1 MSLSLFNKGVRI
13 MKKYISNTLII
24 LGILFILVALGSK
37 YINKN
42 EVKKSEENFINKLNE
57 VENKEEVFKDIK
69 VGDEIGKIIIPSLNI
84 EGIIVEGTGDEEIKH
99 NIGHFQGTS
108 MPGEEGN
115 FAIAGH
121 SSTIYNNVF
130 NNIHKIN
137 IGDEMIVT
145 ALNGEFIYKVS
156 ESFVVE
162 PEDTTVLNSFVGRKE
177 ITIVTCTNG
186 GKDRLIIKG
195 NLVEE

>member
-1 MSLSLFNKGVRI
+1 
-13 MKKYISNTLII
+13 MKKCISSILIVV
-24 LGILFILVALGSK
+24 GILLIAVAIGSK
-37 YINKN
+37 LINKN
-42 EVKKSEENFINKLNE
+42 EVKKSEDNFVNKLSE
-57 VENKEEVFKDIK
+57 LENKEDVYKEISI
-69 VGDEIGKIIIPSLNI
+69 GDEIGKITIPSLDI
-84 EGIIVEGTGDEEIKH
+84 EGIIVEGTDDNEIKH
-99 NIGHFQGTS
+99 NIGHFEGTS

-130 NNIHKIN
+130 NNMHKIKV
-137 IGDEMIVT
+137 GDEIVIK

-162 PEDTTVLNSFVGRKE
+162 PEDTTILNSFVGRKE
-177 ITIVTCTNG
+177 VTIVTCTNG
-186 GKDRLIIKG
+186 GKDRLIVKG

>member
-69 VGDEIGKIIIPSLNI
+69 VGDEIGKL
-84 EGIIVEGTGDEEIKH
+84 
-99 NIGHFQGTS
+99 
-108 MPGEEGN
+108 
-115 FAIAGH
+115 
-121 SSTIYNNVF
+121 
-130 NNIHKIN
+130 
-137 IGDEMIVT
+137 
-145 ALNGEFIYKVS
+145 
-156 ESFVVE
+156 
-162 PEDTTVLNSFVGRKE
+162 
-177 ITIVTCTNG
+177 
-186 GKDRLIIKG
+186 
-195 NLVEE
+195 

>member
-1 MSLSLFNKGVRI
+1 
-13 MKKYISNTLII
+13 MKKYISNILMIIGII
-24 LGILFILVALGSK
+24 LVLVAMGSK

-42 EVKKSEENFINKLNE
+42 EVEKAEKNFINKLSDT
-57 VENKEEVFKDIK
+57 ENKEEVYEQIES
-69 VGDEIGKIIIPSLNI
+69 GDEIGKIIIPSLNI
-84 EGIIVEGTGDEEIKH
+84 ERIIVEGTDDAYIKH
-99 NIGHFQGTS
+99 NIGHFEGTS

-121 SSTIYNNVF
+121 SNTIYNNVF
-130 NNIHKIN
+130 NNIDKLN
-137 IGDEMIVT
+137 IGDEIVVI
-145 ALNGEFIYKVS
+145 ALNGEFKYKVR

-162 PEDTTVLNSFVGRKE
+162 PENTTVLNSFIGKKE

-195 NLVEE
+195 NLMEEEK